1 MANKTNSQDA
11 NYSIP
16 QNSAGYV
23 AAKSI
28 NKKNPAPVKTTGKD
42 LRSGK

>member
-1 MANKTNSQDA
+1 MKDKMK
-11 NYSIP
+11 IP

-23 AAKSI
+23 EAMNI
-28 NKKNPAPVKTTGKD
+28 NKKNPAPVKKTGKD